1 MYVNRVKAALDR
13 LCAFAA
19 LCILWPLLL
28 LLSAAG
34 AVMMRGSPFFVQTRI
49 GKDEKSFRLVKFR
62 SMTDR
67 RDASGALLPDE
78 QRLTRYGRFLRKT
91 SLDELPELVNI
102 LRGEMSLVGP
112 RPLLPEYLPYYTE
125 QERLRH
131 TVRPGLTGLA
141 QINGRNNINSWEE
154 RFAFDLAYVRS
165 CSFRR
170 DVKILAATA
179 ALVVSRKGVLTGSE
193 IPAGRLDDARRRT
206 DADHRQEIHGTG
218 YRR

>member
-1 MYVNRVKAALDR
+1 M
-13 LCAFAA
+13 CAFAA
-19 LCILWPLLL
+19 LCLLWPLLL
-28 LLSAAG
+28 FLSAIG
-34 AVMMRGSPFFVQTRI
+34 AVMMRGNPFFVQTRI
-49 GKDEKSFRLVKFR
+49 GKDEKPFRLVKFR

-67 RDASGALLPDE
+67 RDADGALLPDE
-78 QRLTRYGRFLRKT
+78 RRLTRYGRFLRKT
-91 SLDELPELVNI
+91 SLDELPELFNI

-141 QINGRNNINSWEE
+141 QINGRNDITSWEE
-154 RFAFDLAYVRS
+154 RFAFDLAYVQN
-165 CSFRR
+165 CSFLR

-193 IPAGRLDDARRRT
+193 IAAGRLDDARRRT
-206 DADHRQEIHGTG
+206 DADHPQEIHGTG
-218 YRR
+218 YCR